1 MAELTRKELL
11 AGAAVGAG
19 VVAGCGG
26 GSKRAAPAA
35 LDPRDWASVRDAFA
49 LDRRQR
55 HFTAFLLAA
64 HPRPVREAIERH
76 RGGLDRDAAGYLH
89 ANQARLEAAVAS
101 EAARYLG
108 VRDTDLAFTDSTTMG
123 LGLVY
128 GGMRL
133 RGEIVTTEHDHYATH
148 EALRLRA
155 ARDGVRVRRIRL
167 YDDPARASRQAI
179 VDAVRRG
186 VSARTRLLALTWV
199 HSGTGVKLPLR
210 EIAAELAGERRR
222 GLLIVVDG
230 VHGLGVE
237 DLSPG
242 IDACDVFVAGCHKWL
257 GGPRGT
263 GLVWS
268 IKAWDALRP
277 TIPTFD
283 GASYLAWM
291 DGRPPPFDAPP
302 GPTFTPGGFHAF
314 EHRWALAEAFAFQRA
329 IGRARV
335 AARIHGLAAR
345 LKRGLAGL
353 DRVRLVTPADASVS
367 SGLVCFDVDGLPAP
381 EAVRRLAREH
391 RISASVTPYATE
403 HVRLGC
409 GLQVLEADVDAA
421 VEAVRALA

>member
-1 MAELTRKELL
+1 ML

-19 VVAGCGG
+19 LVAGCGG
-26 GSKRAAPAA
+26 GSKKAVPAA
-35 LDPRDWASVRDAFA
+35 FDPRDWAAVRRTFA
-49 LDRRQR
+49 LDGGQR
-55 HFTAFLLAA
+55 HFTAFLLAP
-64 HPRPVREAIERH
+64 HPAPVRAAIERH
-76 RGGLDRDAAGYLH
+76 RRGLDRDPAGYLH
-89 ANQARLEAAVAS
+89 ANQAKLEAAVARA
-101 EAARYLG
+101 AARYLE
-108 VRDTDLAFTDSTTMG
+108 VNDPDLAFTDSTTMG

-128 GGMRL
+128 GGIEL
-133 RGEIVTTEHDHYATH
+133 GGEVVTTEHDHYATH

-155 ARDGVRVRRIRL
+155 RRDGVRVRRIRL
-167 YDDPARASRQAI
+167 YDDPAHATSSAI

-186 VSARTRLLALTWV
+186 VTGRTGVLALTWV

-210 EIAAELAGERRR
+210 DIAAELEGDRRR
-222 GLLIVVDG
+222 GLRIVVDG

-237 DLSPG
+237 DEPPG

-268 IKAWDALRP
+268 IKAWDGLRA

-283 GASYLAWM
+283 GTSYVAWLE
-291 DGRPPPFDAPP
+291 GRAPPFDAPP
-302 GPTFTPGGFHAF
+302 GPAFTPGGFHAF

-335 AARIHGLAAR
+335 AQRIHGLATR
-345 LKRGLAGL
+345 LKRGLAELGH
-353 DRVRLVTPADASVS
+353 VRLVTPIAETDS
-367 SGLVCFDVDGLPAP
+367 SGLVCFDVMGMGAP
-381 EAVRRLAREH
+381 EAVRRLATEH

-409 GLQVLEADVDAA
+409 GLQVGEEDVDAA
-421 VEAVRALA
+421 IEAVRALA